1 MSKKLLFILLAVMGS
16 FTMFGQGIVFETGNW
31 ESILK
36 KAKKEKKLI
45 YLDAYTSWC
54 GPCKMMKKSIF
65 PDAQVGKYFNENF
78 VNAQIDMEKGEGT
91 GLAKT
96 YKVNAYPTHLF
107 IDGSGKLIHLSLGYM
122 DAVEFVSLGKQAN
135 DPKQQYATL
144 QTKFEAGD
152 RDATLLSNYLNLL
165 YQTGDPKG
173 DAVAQEY
180 FKTQKDL
187 TTDENIKWLNA
198 FAINPNSVNHP
209 TLLENKEAITAKLH
223 SEFLG
228 NLAYNYFQSDY
239 KKKLDLPA
247 AQQHLSAVYPE
258 ERGILSFYLATFYH
272 KKNKETEQY
281 NQTLTEY
288 LTPENVDRF
297 DSQELNSFAWYAYES
312 FDDPE
317 KIKEALAWAQA
328 SVNKLSQYANNDTL
342 AWLYFKAGDKENA
355 RITAEKAIALGKAT
369 GNDTSS
375 TEELLTK

>member
-1 MSKKLLFILLAVMGS
+1 
-16 FTMFGQGIVFETGNW
+16 
-31 ESILK
+31 
-36 KAKKEKKLI
+36 
-45 YLDAYTSWC
+45 
-54 GPCKMMKKSIF
+54 
-65 PDAQVGKYFNENF
+65 
-78 VNAQIDMEKGEGT
+78 
-91 GLAKT
+91 
-96 YKVNAYPTHLF
+96 
-107 IDGSGKLIHLSLGYM
+107 
-122 DAVEFVSLGKQAN
+122 
-135 DPKQQYATL
+135 
-144 QTKFEAGD
+144 
-152 RDATLLSNYLNLL
+152 L

-209 TLLENKEAITAKLH
+209 TLLDNKEAITAKLH

-247 AQQHLSAVYPE
+247 AQQHLSEVYPE

-312 FDDPE
+312 FDDPA
-317 KIKEALAWAQA
+317 KIKQAIVWAQA
-328 SVNKLSQYANNDTL
+328 SVDKLSQYANNDTL